1 MGEEERERGGGMY
14 DDKDGIDQDQHQ
26 MILSW
31 SVVSCCELL
40 SLGWRVG
47 GKSSLMELA
56 QGISRLESYNH
67 NHSKYHNK
75 VFCFHSH
82 L

>member
-26 MILSW
+26 IILSW
-31 SVVSCCELL
+31 SAVSCCELL

-47 GKSSLMELA
+47 GRNSLLEPA
-56 QGISRLESYNH
+56 QEISR
-67 NHSKYHNK
+67 
-75 VFCFHSH
+75 
-82 L
+82 